1 MKAARALSHAP
12 WLLALC
18 SLVLLSLVAAAL
30 HLQQLR
36 TLQRMHQEAALIR
49 SQTLAN
55 DTARKITHALSLGI
69 PLQELVGVDALL
81 KNLQQQHTDLVAIH
95 IQDAHEQP
103 LWSGSDTPL
112 NEAIHA
118 TSIIA
123 GPEQSTAAIVN
134 TYVLVAPAKLVLVE
148 KLWIWL
154 GLLTLLTTLSF
165 WAARLSFSLRP
176 WLREDVIQKMSSHV
190 HRGIFQTVWLSTHA
204 AAHDTRPEQ
213 LSAGVQAV
221 HEAKERLQR
230 LVHSLRQT
238 EPSAHHRQQLDAILE
253 QANQDLTVGAHLH
266 RQRLHA
272 VEQQCFWVSLLLA
285 LACISPWIWQL
296 LAAHDR
302 AILWLPA
309 VALFFSAMLVMG
321 RIGRFLRLPVMR
333 VLITGFVS
341 LLFAPFVL
349 PPSSAAVLAHATVC
363 GLLAGWGYAACQ
375 SVIYAA
381 RRKFIFAQPRLSR
394 PVERAYLYAVAC
406 LGPLLAIVTQQALPN
421 EWARMAVLL
430 PAASGLMSCLLWNV
444 SISPWRTRIRHSPA
458 HTPASSSWKAQ
469 LFYAAIGMGVGALFS
484 DASMLSAQQSCLLVV
499 GWLTGCLLLPRTP
512 QATQTAMALLLLSLS
527 VWHLFTPSTII
538 HLCLIFTA
546 AATVASA
553 SCRLRA
559 PRPLAT
565 MEAAIAV
572 GLGISYALT
581 SGLSL
586 SLSAALLGC
595 SCLLSLKLS
604 RQGARHAN

>member
-1 MKAARALSHAP
+1 MKAARTLSHAP

-18 SLVLLSLVAAAL
+18 SLVLLGLVAAAL

-81 KNLQQQHTDLVAIH
+81 KSLQQQHTDLVAIH
-95 IQDAHEQP
+95 IQDAHAQP

-134 TYVLVAPAKLVLVE
+134 TYVLVPPAKLVLVE

-253 QANQDLTVGAHLH
+253 QATQDLTVDAHLH

-349 PPSSAAVLAHATVC
+349 PPSSAAILAHATVC

-421 EWARMAVLL
+421 EWARMALLL

-499 GWLTGCLLLPRTP
+499 GWLTGCLLLPRAP

-527 VWHLFTPSTII
+527 VWHLFTPSTIT
-538 HLCLIFTA
+538 HQCLMYTA

-559 PRPLAT
+559 PRRLAT
-565 MEAAIAV
+565 MGAAIAV

>member
-1 MKAARALSHAP
+1 MKPARALSHAP

-18 SLVLLSLVAAAL
+18 SLLLLSLVAAAL

-81 KNLQQQHTDLVAIH
+81 KSLQQQHTDLVAIH
-95 IQDAHEQP
+95 IQDAHAQP

-134 TYVLVAPAKLVLVE
+134 TYVLVPPAKLVLVE

-253 QANQDLTVGAHLH
+253 QATQDLTVDAHLH

-349 PPSSAAVLAHATVC
+349 PPSSAAILAHATVC
-363 GLLAGWGYAACQ
+363 GLLAGWGYAVCQ

-421 EWARMAVLL
+421 EWARMALLL

-499 GWLTGCLLLPRTP
+499 GWLTGCLLLPRAP

-559 PRPLAT
+559 PRRLAT
-565 MEAAIAV
+565 MGAAIAV

>member
-1 MKAARALSHAP
+1 MKPARALSHAP

-81 KNLQQQHTDLVAIH
+81 KSLQQQHTDLVAIH
-95 IQDAHEQP
+95 IQDAHAQP

-134 TYVLVAPAKLVLVE
+134 TYVLVPPAKLVLVE

-253 QANQDLTVGAHLH
+253 QATQDLTVDAHLH

-349 PPSSAAVLAHATVC
+349 PPSSAAILAHATVC
-363 GLLAGWGYAACQ
+363 GLLAGWGYAVCQ

-421 EWARMAVLL
+421 EWARMALLL

-499 GWLTGCLLLPRTP
+499 GWLTGCLLLPRAP

-559 PRPLAT
+559 PRRLAT
-565 MEAAIAV
+565 MGAAIAV